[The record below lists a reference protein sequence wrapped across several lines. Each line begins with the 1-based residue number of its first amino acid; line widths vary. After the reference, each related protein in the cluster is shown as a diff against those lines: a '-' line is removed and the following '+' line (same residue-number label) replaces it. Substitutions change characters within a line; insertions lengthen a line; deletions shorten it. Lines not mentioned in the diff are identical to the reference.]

1 VWGDVVKTQD
11 EIKRDLPLQD
21 VVALEVY
28 ARCDRIRAAKSQAL
42 AADFA
47 ERAVGFLE
55 AAKVFGIID
64 EDTRES
70 YEWDY
75 VQPALQDR
83 FKMHRRS

>member
-1 VWGDVVKTQD
+1 MKTP
-11 EIKRDLPLQD
+11 ELVKRDLPLED

-28 ARCDRIRAAKSQAL
+28 ARCDRIRDAKSQAL

-64 EDTRES
+64 EDTREC

-75 VQPALQDR
+75 VQPALQER
-83 FKMHRRS
+83 FKMWRRS

>member
-1 VWGDVVKTQD
+1 MKTPDQ
-11 EIKRDLPLQD
+11 IKRDLPLQD
-21 VVALEVY
+21 VVALEIH

-55 AAKVFGIID
+55 AAKLFGIID
-64 EDTRES
+64 EDARES

-75 VQPALQDR
+75 VQSALQER

>member
-1 VWGDVVKTQD
+1 MKTP
-11 EIKRDLPLQD
+11 ELVKRDLPRED

-28 ARCDRIRAAKSQAL
+28 ARCDRIRDAKSQAL

-55 AAKVFGIID
+55 AAKLFGIID

-70 YEWDY
+70 YEWDHI
-75 VQPALQDR
+75 QPALQDR
-83 FKMHRRS
+83 FKRHRRS

>member
-1 VWGDVVKTQD
+1 MKTPEVVK
-11 EIKRDLPLQD
+11 RDRLLED

-28 ARCDRIRAAKSQAL
+28 ARCDRIRDAKSQAL

-55 AAKVFGIID
+55 AAKLCGIID
-64 EDTRES
+64 EDTREG

-75 VQPALQDR
+75 VQPALQAR
-83 FKMHRRS
+83 FKMRRRS

>member
-1 VWGDVVKTQD
+1 MKTLDQIRRDVS
-11 EIKRDLPLQD
+11 LQD
-21 VVALEVY
+21 LVALEVY
-28 ARCDRIRAAKSQAL
+28 ARCDRIRASKSQAL

-55 AAKVFGIID
+55 AAKLFGVID

-75 VQPALQDR
+75 VQPALQER
-83 FKMHRRS
+83 LKMYRRS

>member
-1 VWGDVVKTQD
+1 MKTLDQ
-11 EIKRDLPLQD
+11 IKRDMSLQD

-28 ARCDRIRAAKSQAL
+28 ARCDRIRAAKSQSL
-42 AADFA
+42 AADIA

-55 AAKVFGIID
+55 AAKLFGIID
-64 EDTRES
+64 EDARES

-75 VQPALQDR
+75 VQPALQER